1 MKLNVRKKREEK
13 GFTQEELSLKSGIS
27 RGSIILY
34 ENNSVDNI
42 TVKNLEALAKAL
54 DCTITDLFIS
64 EWSLVN

>member
-27 RGSIILY
+27 RCSIILY

-64 EWSLVN
+64 E

>member
-64 EWSLVN
+64 E